1 MFNDT
6 PLDSINYIKNQ
17 TIINLISDVLT
28 SHLGCKM
35 PFKADYMDG
44 DFELETLD
52 SIGLQDDE
60 IVFFNEDK
68 SRWFDFETV
77 LDYFKTN

>member
-1 MFNDT
+1 MTFN
-6 PLDSINYIKNQ
+6 IKDQ
-17 TIINLISDVLT
+17 TIINLLSDTL
-28 SHLGCKM
+28 LGYLGLEM

>member
-1 MFNDT
+1 MAFN
-6 PLDSINYIKNQ
+6 IKTQ
-17 TIINLISDVLT
+17 TQINLLSDILIGYFG
-28 SHLGCKM
+28 LKM

-68 SRWFDFETV
+68 SRWFDMETV
-77 LDYFKTN
+77 LGYFKTN

>member
-1 MFNDT
+1 MTVN
-6 PLDSINYIKNQ
+6 IKNQ
-17 TIINLISDVLT
+17 TLINLISDVLT
-28 SHLGCKM
+28 SYLGLEM

-52 SIGLQDDE
+52 TIGMQDGE
-60 IVFFNEDK
+60 AVFFNEDK
-68 SRWFDFETV
+68 SRWFDIDTV

>member
-1 MFNDT
+1 MTVN
-6 PLDSINYIKNQ
+6 IKNQ
-17 TIINLISDVLT
+17 TLINLISDVLT
-28 SHLGCKM
+28 SYLGLKM

>member
-1 MFNDT
+1 MAFN
-6 PLDSINYIKNQ
+6 IKTQ
-17 TIINLISDVLT
+17 TQINLLSDILIEYFG
-28 SHLGCKM
+28 LKM

-68 SRWFDFETV
+68 SRWFDMETV
-77 LDYFKTN
+77 FDYFKTN

>member
-17 TIINLISDVLT
+17 TLINLISDVLT
-28 SHLGCKM
+28 SYLGCKM

-77 LDYFKTN
+77 LDYFKTS

>member
-1 MFNDT
+1 MAFN
-6 PLDSINYIKNQ
+6 IKTQ
-17 TIINLISDVLT
+17 TQINLLSDILIGYFG
-28 SHLGCKM
+28 LKM

>member
-1 MFNDT
+1 MTVN
-6 PLDSINYIKNQ
+6 IKNQ
-17 TIINLISDVLT
+17 TLINLISDVLT
-28 SHLGCKM
+28 SYLGFKM

-77 LDYFKTN
+77 LDYFKTS

>member
-1 MFNDT
+1 MK
-6 PLDSINYIKNQ
+6 YIPSRNKYRIQ
-17 TIINLISDVLT
+17 DETIINLITDILRSY
-28 SHLGCKM
+28 LGRTM

-68 SRWFDFETV
+68 SRWFNIETV

>member
-1 MFNDT
+1 MT
-6 PLDSINYIKNQ
+6 VTIKNQ
-17 TIINLISDVLT
+17 TLINLISDVLT
-28 SHLGCKM
+28 SYLGFKM

-44 DFELETLD
+44 DSEEERLD
-52 SIGLQDDE
+52 SVGFIDDE

-68 SRWFDFETV
+68 SRWFNLEIV

>member
-1 MFNDT
+1 MTVN
-6 PLDSINYIKNQ
+6 IKNQ
-17 TIINLISDVLT
+17 TLINLISDVLR
-28 SHLGCKM
+28 SYVGFKM
-35 PFKADYMDG
+35 PFQADYMDG

-52 SIGLQDDE
+52 TIGLQDDE

-68 SRWFDFETV
+68 SRWFNLETV

>member
-1 MFNDT
+1 MTVN
-6 PLDSINYIKNQ
+6 IKNQ
-17 TIINLISDVLT
+17 TLINLISDVLT
-28 SHLGCKM
+28 SYLGLEM

-44 DFELETLD
+44 AFELEPLA
-52 SIGLQDDE
+52 SIGLQEDE
-60 IVFFNEDK
+60 IVFFNEEK

>member
-1 MFNDT
+1 MTVN
-6 PLDSINYIKNQ
+6 IKNQ
-17 TIINLISDVLT
+17 TLINLISDTL
-28 SHLGCKM
+28 LGYLGFKM

-52 SIGLQDDE
+52 SIGLQDGE
-60 IVFFNEDK
+60 AVFFNEDK
-68 SRWFDFETV
+68 SRWFDIDTV

>member
-1 MFNDT
+1 MTVN
-6 PLDSINYIKNQ
+6 IKNQ
-17 TIINLISDVLT
+17 TLINLISDVLT
-28 SHLGCKM
+28 SYLGLEM

-77 LDYFKTN
+77 LDYFKTSQE

>member
-1 MFNDT
+1 MAFN
-6 PLDSINYIKNQ
+6 IKTQ
-17 TIINLISDVLT
+17 TQINLLSDILIGYFG
-28 SHLGCKM
+28 LKM

-52 SIGLQDDE
+52 TIGLQDDE

-68 SRWFDFETV
+68 SRWFDMETV
-77 LDYFKTN
+77 LGYFKTN